1 MEKLSIIPRKVSSL
15 NEIFDK
21 YIAFFFDM
29 DGVLVFHIFSFYGYI
44 KSIIKSGGE
53 MKRFLML

>member
-1 MEKLSIIPRKVSSL
+1 MQGVIPKKINAL

-29 DGVLVFHIFSFYGYI
+29 DGVLVINCILIYNIS
-44 KSIIKSGGE
+44 S
-53 MKRFLML
+53 